1 MTISVLSSPVN
12 QYNATAKQV
21 KEAMADISRQQ
32 VTQVRHDKVSSM
44 QQEGLYFE
52 YENLVT
58 NRDKLEA
65 LTSTNIVAEKRLGFQ
80 QSFITQMR
88 NFVTDIRGK
97 VQQFN
102 AATANVDMAQFAK
115 LQLRQLGLTLNDRTF
130 GYYEF
135 AGANGDTP
143 PIADIEQFIETSNV
157 KDDGTVNASYS
168 SVMPDTSTNK
178 IDFNREIAISIDVT
192 DPAFQHLIGALHL
205 ISNLAPGDSPDDAI
219 NMLDK
224 SQDLFSKM
232 EVIVGFND
240 RILQD
245 AKQSI
250 AYANSEN
257 SRDFGAFSSKMEDL
271 VLANQEHHR
280 SLQAIFS
287 AMMLANRVSLI
298 DFR

>member
-1 MTISVLSSPVN
+1 M
-12 QYNATAKQV
+12 
-21 KEAMADISRQQ
+21 
-32 VTQVRHDKVSSM
+32 
-44 QQEGLYFE
+44 
-52 YENLVT
+52 VT

-65 LTSTNIVAEKRLGFQ
+65 LTSTNIIAEKRLGFQ

-88 NFVTDIRGK
+88 SFVTDIGGK
-97 VQQFN
+97 MQQFN
-102 AATANVDMAQFAK
+102 AATANVDITQFAK

-157 KDDGTVNASYS
+157 KEDGTVDASYS
-168 SVMPDTSTNK
+168 SVMPDASTNK
-178 IDFNREIAISIDVT
+178 IDLNREIAISIDVT
-192 DPAFQHLIGALHL
+192 DPAFQNLIGALHL
-205 ISNLAPGDSPDDAI
+205 IINLAPGDSPDDTI
-219 NMLDK
+219 HMLDK
-224 SQDLFSKM
+224 SLDLFSKM
-232 EVIVGFND
+232 EVRVGFND

-245 AKQSI
+245 TKESV

-257 SRDFGAFSSKMEDL
+257 SRDLQAFGSKIEDL

-287 AMMLANRVSLI
+287 AMGLANRVSLI
-298 DFR
+298 DFIR